1 MFNDDLYEDEVM
13 RDCWERKAQL
23 SAEMADWDA
32 YTKRQRETPLLTSA
46 GKPWPMAKPE
56 DLAAMMARNKPPSVR
71 AEM

>member
-32 YTKRQRETPLLTSA
+32 YTKRQREDRVRLEAAGWKFASPLDTPVA
-46 GKPWPMAKPE
+46 
-56 DLAAMMARNKPPSVR
+56 
-71 AEM
+71 